1 MSNDGGSTF
10 NLLQKYGVAAA
21 WAQNTIVLGT
31 STAANTI
38 IRFSANQPTASG
50 GTLTDIGLD
59 SVQVFIPPANDMAA
73 LAWIAPVSGC
83 GLTNT
88 EIVTVKFTNV
98 GAAAQSNI
106 PVKYSI
112 NGGSSYVTESV
123 AGPVNPGDTVS
134 YSFTTKANF
143 SSAGTYNCIF
153 VVNNPGDV
161 SLINDTSKAVVTVLG
176 SIAGNPFIDSLEHGN
191 NYYTL
196 SNGANSAV
204 TLSSGV
210 GTSGTYGFHMTGGA
224 AGTWPTGS
232 SSSTT
237 PQLAFSYTDKIA
249 TINACVNASAFPANN
264 LYLSF
269 DLKQTHSN
277 TGNKYSYF
285 VVLVN
290 GTDTLTDNTGTKYF
304 NPVTDSSDAFTKR
317 VFNLSSFAGTDFT
330 LKFMSACKYDNATY
344 GRIADNVYLDNIALS
359 TKPIV
364 NLGPNVSVCP
374 GTSVNLDAG
383 PSAVNYTYS
392 YAWSTLYADS
402 IATTRAITVDSAA
415 TYIAAVNNGY
425 GVTANDTI
433 VVSYY
438 AAPVVS
444 LGNDTTNC
452 GSYLLDPGAF
462 TTYIWSNGARTS
474 TINVTTTGTY
484 SLTVSNVNGCTA
496 SSSVNVTIIPLATAS
511 TSPQSLCYL
520 DTLQITSATAAN
532 YDSLLWA
539 SMGDGHFILDS
550 TILLPS
556 YKPGT
561 NDTANGS
568 VKLVLTVY
576 SKCNIISDT
585 MLVTFTKT
593 ATASAGP
600 DQSICPGMCT
610 TLNASGGNSYVW
622 SPSIGLSDPT
632 IANPIAC
639 PSAFSTY
646 TVTATSSCGA
656 ATASVTVTIYTSPTV
671 GITPSVNPVCSG
683 SPTTLTGTGASS
695 YSWTGGLT
703 VNPVIVSPTSA
714 TIYTVTG
721 TDGNGCTATAETSI
735 SVDNITIPNIGTD
748 TMVCAGS
755 TVTLS
760 AGSGYDTYLWSNSAI
775 ASSTS
780 VDSSTAHVGAGTLKV
795 YVNVTKG
802 ACSATSDTVNITFT
816 VCTGLIEYSNNSS
829 IRLFPNP
836 TTGMVNVEV
845 SGIEGNAIMNV
856 YSIQGQEVFNKELNG
871 NIKTDLDL
879 SGLSKGI
886 YLIKITNEK
895 TNILSKL
902 IIQ

>member
-1 MSNDGGSTF
+1 MYWINTPATGNASWRRDDYGATAAWANATRGAYTPAGVGNAPLHSARFHTAAGVVSTGTLDAYINFSTVGSKTLKFWNINTSGTDTLSVFMSNDGGSTF

-161 SLINDTSKAVVTVLG
+161 SLINDTSKAVVTVFG

-364 NLGPNVSVCP
+364 NLVQMFQ
-374 GTSVNLDAG
+374 
-383 PSAVNYTYS
+383 
-392 YAWSTLYADS
+392 YALAH
-402 IATTRAITVDSAA
+402 
-415 TYIAAVNNGY
+415 
-425 GVTANDTI
+425 
-433 VVSYY
+433 
-438 AAPVVS
+438 
-444 LGNDTTNC
+444 
-452 GSYLLDPGAF
+452 LL
-462 TTYIWSNGARTS
+462 ISMQVLRQS
-474 TINVTTTGTY
+474 TIHIHMHGQ
-484 SLTVSNVNGCTA
+484 LCMPIQLQLHGLLQL
-496 SSSVNVTIIPLATAS
+496 IQ
-511 TSPQSLCYL
+511 PQP
-520 DTLQITSATAAN
+520 
-532 YDSLLWA
+532 
-539 SMGDGHFILDS
+539 
-550 TILLPS
+550 ILL
-556 YKPGT
+556 
-561 NDTANGS
+561 
-568 VKLVLTVY
+568 LL
-576 SKCNIISDT
+576 
-585 MLVTFTKT
+585 
-593 ATASAGP
+593 
-600 DQSICPGMCT
+600 
-610 TLNASGGNSYVW
+610 
-622 SPSIGLSDPT
+622 
-632 IANPIAC
+632 
-639 PSAFSTY
+639 
-646 TVTATSSCGA
+646 
-656 ATASVTVTIYTSPTV
+656 
-671 GITPSVNPVCSG
+671 
-683 SPTTLTGTGASS
+683 
-695 YSWTGGLT
+695 
-703 VNPVIVSPTSA
+703 
-714 TIYTVTG
+714 
-721 TDGNGCTATAETSI
+721 
-735 SVDNITIPNIGTD
+735 
-748 TMVCAGS
+748 TMVMA
-755 TVTLS
+755 LQQ
-760 AGSGYDTYLWSNSAI
+760 
-775 ASSTS
+775 
-780 VDSSTAHVGAGTLKV
+780 
-795 YVNVTKG
+795 
-802 ACSATSDTVNITFT
+802 
-816 VCTGLIEYSNNSS
+816 
-829 IRLFPNP
+829 
-836 TTGMVNVEV
+836 M
-845 SGIEGNAIMNV
+845 
-856 YSIQGQEVFNKELNG
+856 IQL
-871 NIKTDLDL
+871 
-879 SGLSKGI
+879 
-886 YLIKITNEK
+886 
-895 TNILSKL
+895 
-902 IIQ
+902 